1 MSVFLEAV
9 ASLLVI
15 YAEGNVFT
23 QLLRVCVCVC
33 LCEAGGAD
41 GVCSAASGGFRA
53 FPLVLA
59 TPTRAPAKDTVN
71 GHRNMWV

>member
-1 MSVFLEAV
+1 MSAFLEAV
-9 ASLLVI
+9 ASVLVI

-23 QLLRVCVCVC
+23 QLLRVCAC

-41 GVCSAASGGFRA
+41 AVCSAARGGFRA

-59 TPTRAPAKDTVN
+59 TPMRAPVKDTVN
-71 GHRNMWV
+71 RHRNMWV

>member
-33 LCEAGGAD
+33 ARQ
-41 GVCSAASGGFRA
+41 GVQ
-53 FPLVLA
+53 
-59 TPTRAPAKDTVN
+59 TVS
-71 GHRNMWV
+71 V